1 MRIHDISL
9 TVTSNLPTWPG
20 DPKVELER
28 VEKIEDGANAN
39 VSRLSAGVHTG
50 THVDAPFHFL
60 ADGTT
65 VDTLPLDILF
75 GAVQVVELGDQ
86 VDLITAEVI
95 QSAGLIHGVERI
107 LFKTRNSAF
116 WARGETEFQTGFVAI
131 SADGAEYLVQQ
142 GIRLVGIDYL
152 SIAPF
157 KNSRPTHQILLKAKI
172 VVIEGLDLSQIKPG
186 VYQLACLPLK
196 LGGSDGAPARTVL
209 IEQ

>member
-172 VVIEGLDLSQIKPG
+172 VVIEGLDLSQINPG

>member
-9 TVTSNLPTWPG
+9 TVTPKLPTWPG

-39 VSRLSAGVHTG
+39 VSRLAIGVHTG

-60 ADGTT
+60 SDGTSIE
-65 VDTLPLDILF
+65 TLPLDVLI
-75 GAVQVVELGDQ
+75 GAVQVVDLGDS
-86 VDLITAEVI
+86 VDLITAEVLK
-95 QSAGLIHGVERI
+95 SADLIHEVTRV
-107 LFKTRNSAF
+107 LFKTRNSQF
-116 WARGETEFQTGFVAI
+116 WARGEAEFQTGFVGI
-131 SADGAEYLVQQ
+131 SADGAEFLVKQ
-142 GIRLVGIDYL
+142 GIQLVGIDYL

-157 KNSRPTHQILLKAKI
+157 KQSKPTHQILLNAKI
-172 VVIEGLDLSQIKPG
+172 VVLEGVNLSQIKAG
-186 VYQLACLPLK
+186 VYQLVCLPLK

>member
-9 TVTSNLPTWPG
+9 TVTSQLPTWPG

-39 VSRLSAGVHTG
+39 VSRLAAGVHTG

-60 ADGTT
+60 PEGTA
-65 VDTLPLDILF
+65 VDTLPLDVLF
-75 GAVQVVELGDQ
+75 GAVQVVELGDE
-86 VDLITAEVI
+86 VDLITAEII
-95 QSAGLIHGVERI
+95 QSAGLIHGVERV
-107 LFKTRNSAF
+107 LFKTRNSQF
-116 WARGETEFQTGFVAI
+116 WARRESEFQTDFVAV
-131 SADGAEYLVQQ
+131 SADGADYLVQQ
-142 GIRLVGIDYL
+142 GIQLVGIDYL
-152 SIAPF
+152 SIAPY

-172 VVIEGLDLSQIKPG
+172 VVIEGLDLSEIKPG

>member
-1 MRIHDISL
+1 MRIHDVSL
-9 TVTSNLPTWPG
+9 TVTPKMPTWPG

-28 VEKIEDGANAN
+28 VEKIEEGANAN

-50 THVDAPFHFL
+50 THVDAPYHFVPE
-60 ADGTT
+60 GTA
-65 VDTLPLDILF
+65 VDVLPLDVLF
-75 GAVQVVELGDQ
+75 GAVQVVELSDS

-95 QSAGLIHGVERI
+95 QSAGVIHGVERI
-107 LFKTRNSAF
+107 LFKTRNSRY
-116 WARGETEFQTGFVAI
+116 WARGESDFQTDFVAI

-142 GIRLVGIDYL
+142 GIQLVGIDYL
-152 SIAPF
+152 SIAPY

-196 LGGSDGAPARTVL
+196 LGGADGAPARTVL